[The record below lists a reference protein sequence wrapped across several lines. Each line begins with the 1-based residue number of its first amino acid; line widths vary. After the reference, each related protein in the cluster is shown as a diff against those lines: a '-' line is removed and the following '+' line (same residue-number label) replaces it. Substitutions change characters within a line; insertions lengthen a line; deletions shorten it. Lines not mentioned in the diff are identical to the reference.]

1 MTEMENVYN
10 LVLGDVGEDGEIDDL
25 SVSDNGDRN
34 KVRMAIGLHL
44 EELSVKFEICTF
56 MEKQLVPFCK
66 NMNVKGFVVKRK
78 NV

>member
-1 MTEMENVYN
+1 MRKFKKFVVEMLSSFAALYKPVLMKYEVY
-10 LVLGDVGEDGEIDDL
+10 I
-25 SVSDNGDRN
+25 
-34 KVRMAIGLHL
+34 
-44 EELSVKFEICTF
+44 EICTF